1 MRAVSN
7 RKQKEGAEAPSFAAS
22 ADDLKKCLVT
32 GEMKPRDE
40 MIRFVLGPEDRIVPD
55 LSCKLPGRGLWVS
68 ADREVLEK
76 AIAKNPFSRA
86 AKTKAVVSPDL
97 LAEVERLLVKRML
110 DLLGLAR
117 GAGLVVT
124 GQPQVEA
131 SVKSGE
137 SVFLIVAADA
147 GGDGLKK
154 LESMNLP
161 LYRGPL
167 RGDLGGALGH
177 DHLVYLGLKKHAL
190 TRKIEIELLRWQKV
204 ALCSMKGQLNK
215 ENL

>member
-7 RKQKEGAEAPSFAAS
+7 PKRKEGDKTPSSAAS
-22 ADDLKKCLVT
+22 EDGLKKCIVT
-32 GEMKPRDE
+32 GEMKPKDE
-40 MIRFVLGPEDRIVPD
+40 MIRFVLDPENRIVPD

-68 ADREVLEK
+68 ADRAILEK
-76 AIAKNPFSRA
+76 ALAQNPFSRA
-86 AKTKAVVSPDL
+86 AKTKASVSKEL
-97 LAEVERLLVKRML
+97 LTEVERLLVKRIL
-110 DLLGLAR
+110 ELLGLAR

-154 LESMNLP
+154 LESMNIP

-167 RGDLGGALGH
+167 REALGSALGH
-177 DHLVYLGLKKHAL
+177 DHLVYLGFKKHPL

-204 ALCSMKGQLNK
+204 ALCSMKGQLYK
-215 ENL
+215 ENQ